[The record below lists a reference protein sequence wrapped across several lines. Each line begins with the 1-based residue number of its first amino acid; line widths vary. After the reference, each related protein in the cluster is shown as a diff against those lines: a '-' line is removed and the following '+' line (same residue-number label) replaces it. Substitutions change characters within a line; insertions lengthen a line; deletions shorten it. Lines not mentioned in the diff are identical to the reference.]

1 MLDLNEDTQQK
12 VQESAS
18 FALACFKKRPNTPE
32 LKAGELFHIVTEPKI
47 QYNMISQGVL
57 NLPESRVSIV
67 ALGDMGGYAI
77 FLHKTQHDKETNDI
91 LMQMFE
97 TDVEIEEPLLGSL
110 PRGIVYVMQIQQDS
124 NTFCHANYQLGHASV
139 YIA

>member
-67 ALGDMGGYAI
+67 ALGDMGGYVI
-77 FLHKTQHDKETNDI
+77 FLHKKQHDEETNNI
-91 LMQMFE
+91 LMKMFE
-97 TDVEIEEPLLGSL
+97 TDVEPEEPLLGSL
-110 PRGIVYVMQIQQDS
+110 PRGTVYVMQMQQDS
-124 NTFCHANYQLGHASV
+124 NAICHSNYQLGQASV